1 MTLKKR
7 DIIDNIL
14 MEIPMPRREAQD
26 IVESI
31 IEIIKDKL
39 AIGEEVLV
47 SGFGK
52 FCVQEKKERMG
63 RNPATDSEMILP
75 KRKIVTFKCSKI
87 LKNRMNE

>member
-26 IVESI
+26 IVETI

-39 AIGEEVLV
+39 AVGEEVLV

-87 LKNRMNE
+87 LKNRMNK

>member
-39 AIGEEVLV
+39 ALGEEVLV